1 VLRKLRPQICVLA
14 LERRGLPARVC
25 QLARHFLEDDPEPLR
40 TLGFS
45 ERLGGALY
53 QRISMGF

>member
-1 VLRKLRPQICVLA
+1 VFPKLRPQICVLA
-14 LERRGLPARVC
+14 LERRSLPARVR
-25 QLARHFLEDDPEPLR
+25 QVARHFLEDDPESLR

-45 ERLGGALY
+45 ERLCGALY